1 MKKAVVFLALMLMGF
16 FMQSHHTHAA
26 GVTTIGINEKYHNV
40 GEEGPG
46 WHFPEAGK
54 LVLTDANLVSI
65 SNNKGNISD
74 TLNIV
79 LEGTNTLQQIFY
91 SPNATL
97 TISGS
102 GLLKMT
108 EPEFELNN
116 TMSSFIEVKQ
126 GPLRLKDSAKI
137 DIAYA
142 GNTKDSYRAIL
153 VRHLYVDDNASLSV
167 VLTDVHAKTLGIH
180 IFNSFQFNTTG
191 KVLSKVTFSS
201 DASKYV
207 KEDTRALLTSNLSP
221 SEAIFAGSGSY
232 EFQVDGGEQAVR
244 FEKGGTQTFTF
255 NNDQEI
261 VTPVGGGLIV
271 DGDETMIVDAD
282 NSPLVPHVKI
292 ARKFSLDAVNLGP
305 MGAGTLDVMPDE
317 EIFISGEQAT
327 ISFTAND
334 GYVIDRARRNGMEI
348 VAARNLV
355 QYTLTETMTEDVT
368 FDVIFKVAPMMY
380 SITLNCGENGTC
392 SKNPDQPRY
401 VAGYEVTVGA
411 VANPGYVIDTF
422 SLNPAATGQS
432 SYYMA
437 VNMTNNWTVDVSFK
451 PAPTYSV
458 AFSVCDSAKGTCIVD
473 PEDTAYIQ
481 GSKIDLE
488 VTPKPGFEIDT
499 VTIND
504 VPQTITDH
512 QFWVKS
518 TVFVTED
525 LDLKATFKPAP
536 SFTVSIDETE
546 NGSIAADK
554 TTAKIGETVTLTV
567 TPAEGFRLKADTLK
581 VMKGSVR
588 VPVADNAFIMPD
600 GNVTVSAIFEGIL
613 YDAMF
618 MQCDPNKGSCS
629 MDPSKPFYYEGE
641 TVNVQVVPKDGFEID
656 KITINTQEQTLN
668 SRLRWTYTTTVT
680 ENTYFE
686 AHFRERV
693 QYTVHSAPS
702 ANGTITVDK
711 TTAAEGEKI
720 TINVRPNSGYALQPN
735 TLKVIANGTTEVPLV
750 GNQFTM
756 PAGNVVIHGAF
767 ISVSAPI
774 HRFYSEQFQAHF
786 YTISEDEKNHIIA
799 TYPPH
804 TWNYEGIAYNAYPH
818 QQGETSPIYRF
829 YSLTNK
835 KHFYTISEDEK
846 NRLIGGM
853 YPEAQFQYEGVAW
866 YASQNPAS
874 HTRPLHRFYSQNSA
888 VHFYTASEEE
898 KNYLIATYPSHI
910 WYYEGV
916 AWHALQ

>member
-1 MKKAVVFLALMLMGF
+1 MLVGF
-16 FMQSHHTHAA
+16 FVQSHHTHAA
-26 GVTTIGINEKYHNV
+26 GVTSIAIDETYHNV

-46 WHFPEAGK
+46 WSFPEAGK

-65 SNNKGNISD
+65 SNNKAYTSD

-79 LEGTNTLQQIFY
+79 LEGTNTLQQILY
-91 SPNATL
+91 SPSATL

-108 EPEFELNN
+108 EPEAELN
-116 TMSSFIEVKQ
+116 TISSFIRVNQ

-142 GNTKDSYRAIL
+142 GNTTDSYRAIL

-191 KVLSKVTFSS
+191 KVFSKVALSS
-201 DASKYV
+201 DASEYA
-207 KEDTRALLTSNLSP
+207 KEDTRALLTGNLSS

-232 EFQVDGGEQAVR
+232 EFQVDGGERAVR
-244 FEKGGTQTFTF
+244 FENSGTQTFTF

-261 VTPVGGGLIV
+261 VTPVGGRLIV
-271 DGDETMIVDAD
+271 DRDETMIVDAD

-473 PEDTAYIQ
+473 PEDTAYTQ

-499 VTIND
+499 ITIND
-504 VPQTITDH
+504 VPQIITDH
-512 QFWVKS
+512 QLWTKS
-518 TVFVTED
+518 TIFVTED
-525 LDLKATFKPAP
+525 LDLKATFRPEVVVTSLAISSPPTKVHYIEGNQLDLFGLGVLIKRSDNTTEQVTHGDFVAYGITTSLAQGTTLNPTHKNIIITHTA
-536 SFTVSIDETE
+536 SGKTATQAITVVKKD
-546 NGSIAADK
+546 D
-554 TTAKIGETVTLTV
+554 LV
-567 TPAEGFRLKADTLK
+567 TPPISTPTSTIYRFW
-581 VMKGSVR
+581 S
-588 VPVADNAFIMPD
+588 
-600 GNVTVSAIFEGIL
+600 
-613 YDAMF
+613 
-618 MQCDPNKGSCS
+618 
-629 MDPSKPFYYEGE
+629 
-641 TVNVQVVPKDGFEID
+641 D
-656 KITINTQEQTLN
+656 KL
-668 SRLRWTYTTTVT
+668 
-680 ENTYFE
+680 
-686 AHFRERV
+686 
-693 QYTVHSAPS
+693 
-702 ANGTITVDK
+702 
-711 TTAAEGEKI
+711 
-720 TINVRPNSGYALQPN
+720 
-735 TLKVIANGTTEVPLV
+735 
-750 GNQFTM
+750 
-756 PAGNVVIHGAF
+756 
-767 ISVSAPI
+767 
-774 HRFYSEQFQAHF
+774 QAHF
-786 YTISEDEKNHIIA
+786 YTISQDEKEYIER
-799 TYPPH
+799 TYPTVWTFEGGAYFAYQQTALNTSPVYRFWSDKLQAH
-804 TWNYEGIAYNAYPH
+804 FYTISQDEKEHIERTYPTVWTFEGVAWHANPTQTANTFPVYRFWSNDKQVHFYTISKEEKEHIQRTYSTHIWNYEGIAYY
-818 QQGETSPIYRF
+818 
-829 YSLTNK
+829 
-835 KHFYTISEDEK
+835 
-846 NRLIGGM
+846 
-853 YPEAQFQYEGVAW
+853 AQ
-866 YASQNPAS
+866 
-874 HTRPLHRFYSQNSA
+874 R
-888 VHFYTASEEE
+888 
-898 KNYLIATYPSHI
+898 
-910 WYYEGV
+910 
-916 AWHALQ
+916 

>member
-1 MKKAVVFLALMLMGF
+1 
-16 FMQSHHTHAA
+16 
-26 GVTTIGINEKYHNV
+26 
-40 GEEGPG
+40 
-46 WHFPEAGK
+46 
-54 LVLTDANLVSI
+54 
-65 SNNKGNISD
+65 
-74 TLNIV
+74 
-79 LEGTNTLQQIFY
+79 
-91 SPNATL
+91 
-97 TISGS
+97 
-102 GLLKMT
+102 MT
-108 EPEFELNN
+108 EPEAELN
-116 TMSSFIEVKQ
+116 TIFRLLGLTG

-142 GNTKDSYRAIL
+142 GNTKDSYRAIF

-232 EFQVDGGEQAVR
+232 EFQVDGGERAVR
-244 FEKGGTQTFTF
+244 FEKSGTQTFTF

-458 AFSVCDSAKGTCIVD
+458 AFSVCDSTKGTCIVD
-473 PEDTAYIQ
+473 PEDTAYTQ

-512 QFWVKS
+512 QF
-518 TVFVTED
+518 
-525 LDLKATFKPAP
+525 
-536 SFTVSIDETE
+536 
-546 NGSIAADK
+546 
-554 TTAKIGETVTLTV
+554 
-567 TPAEGFRLKADTLK
+567 
-581 VMKGSVR
+581 
-588 VPVADNAFIMPD
+588 
-600 GNVTVSAIFEGIL
+600 
-613 YDAMF
+613 
-618 MQCDPNKGSCS
+618 C
-629 MDPSKPFYYEGE
+629 
-641 TVNVQVVPKDGFEID
+641 
-656 KITINTQEQTLN
+656 
-668 SRLRWTYTTTVT
+668 
-680 ENTYFE
+680 
-686 AHFRERV
+686 
-693 QYTVHSAPS
+693 
-702 ANGTITVDK
+702 
-711 TTAAEGEKI
+711 
-720 TINVRPNSGYALQPN
+720 
-735 TLKVIANGTTEVPLV
+735 
-750 GNQFTM
+750 
-756 PAGNVVIHGAF
+756 
-767 ISVSAPI
+767 
-774 HRFYSEQFQAHF
+774 
-786 YTISEDEKNHIIA
+786 
-799 TYPPH
+799 
-804 TWNYEGIAYNAYPH
+804 
-818 QQGETSPIYRF
+818 
-829 YSLTNK
+829 
-835 KHFYTISEDEK
+835 
-846 NRLIGGM
+846 
-853 YPEAQFQYEGVAW
+853 
-866 YASQNPAS
+866 
-874 HTRPLHRFYSQNSA
+874 
-888 VHFYTASEEE
+888 
-898 KNYLIATYPSHI
+898 
-910 WYYEGV
+910 
-916 AWHALQ
+916 